1 MRPSRLVLLALAPI
15 LLSLQLP
22 AYVVAQAAPPGSGY
36 EGDAFEFER
45 IRDDVYIGMG
55 TGSLTVMSNAAI
67 VINEDDVLVVD
78 SHVSPA
84 GAHAL
89 LQELKRI
96 TPKPV
101 RYVVNSH
108 YHFDHSHGN
117 QVYGPEVEIIGHEY
131 TRQALESGISL
142 QGRTFARFLA
152 PIPGRVESMRAQ
164 LDTTSNPAAR
174 EELAAR
180 LSVQENF
187 LAATNAVEPTPP
199 NVTLERQLT
208 LFRGGREIRMEF
220 LGRGHTAG
228 DVIVYLPE
236 ERVVMTGDLLYG
248 GLSYMGNAYIPD
260 WIETLEKLK
269 ELDFDV
275 ILPGHGPPVR
285 DRAVIDNFQAYLRD
299 LWAQILELHAAGVPA
314 AEAAARIDMR
324 SHSENYPQIR
334 SIGVDLDA
342 VERAYELLD
351 TGI

>member
-1 MRPSRLVLLALAPI
+1 MRPSRLVLLATTLFG
-15 LLSLQLP
+15 LSLQTSVEL
-22 AYVVAQAAPPGSGY
+22 AAQGAPPGSEY
-36 EGDAFEFER
+36 EGQAFEFER
-45 IRDDVYIGMG
+45 IRDDVYIAIG
-55 TGSLTVMSNAAI
+55 TGALTVMSNAAI
-67 VINEDDVLVVD
+67 VINEDDVLLVD

-84 GAHAL
+84 GAYAL
-89 LQELKRI
+89 LQELRQI

-108 YHFDHSHGN
+108 YHFDHAHGN
-117 QVYGPEVEIIGHEY
+117 QVYGPEVEIIRHEY
-131 TRQALESGISL
+131 TRQALESGLSL
-142 QGRTFARFLA
+142 QGRTHARFLA
-152 PIPGRVESMRAQ
+152 PIPGRVASLQAE
-164 LDTTSNPAAR
+164 LDTTSNPQAR

-180 LSVQENF
+180 LRIQENF

-199 NVTLERQLT
+199 TITLDRRLT

-228 DVIVYLPE
+228 DVVVYLPQ
-236 ERVVMTGDLLYG
+236 ERVVMTGDLLYS

-285 DRAVIDNFQAYLRD
+285 DRAVIDHFQAYLRD
-299 LWAQILELHAAGVPA
+299 LWAQIQELHAAGVPA

-324 SHSENYPQIR
+324 DHSQNYPQIR
-334 SIGVDLDA
+334 SIGVDIDA

-351 TGI
+351 TGN